1 MKDGWNVQENTAL
14 PAQMSGSGPLR
25 PLRPLRPL
33 PPPSSAPLPAGARVS
48 DEVLREATGLVTSS
62 VAYTVLSMG
71 AGWKGGRTDGWV
83 VDGWLMGGWWMD
95 GWVGGEWVR
104 VTAYES
110 AWCRGRNAGLGVM
123 GT

>member
-1 MKDGWNVQENTAL
+1 
-14 PAQMSGSGPLR
+14 
-25 PLRPLRPL
+25 
-33 PPPSSAPLPAGARVS
+33 
-48 DEVLREATGLVTSS
+48 
-62 VAYTVLSMG
+62 MG
-71 AGWKGGRTDGWV
+71 
-83 VDGWLMGGWWMD
+83 GWLMGDGWVYGWLSGWWMGGWVAD